1 MSKPTMSYQQETEL
15 DEYMREENDFFIDNE
30 KSRQQKIIEKQDLQL
45 DKLHENVKTVHEIG
59 LVIND
64 EIEQGGMIL
73 DQMSDTVEKTD
84 GRIQSTRKK
93 INEVIEKSSNWKI
106 GIVIG
111 VLIIVLLVI
120 IALIVIF

>member
-1 MSKPTMSYQQETEL
+1 MSKPTMSHQQETEL
-15 DEYMREENDFFIDNE
+15 DEYMREENDFFIGNE
-30 KSRQQKIIEKQDLQL
+30 KSRQQQIIEKQDLQL
-45 DKLHENVKTVHEIG
+45 NKLHENVKTVHEIG